1 MKKLLLA
8 LLCVTSLVMMS
19 SCSNV
24 RKSGREIA
32 NIISYDITFDV
43 GKATLKPES
52 DKEIARIVALMID
65 NPNLNYEVQGH
76 TDNTGSAA
84 SNMKLS
90 QKRAQAVVDR
100 MVKLGVP
107 ASRLTAVGKGQEEP
121 IADNDTEEGRAKN
134 RRVVFVKK

>member
-1 MKKLLLA
+1 MKKLALA
-8 LLCVTSLVMMS
+8 LLCAASIVTMS
-19 SCSNV
+19 SCSNA
-24 RKSGREIA
+24 RKVARNVAEF
-32 NIISYDITFDV
+32 ISYDITFDV

-65 NPNLNYEVQGH
+65 NPNLCYEVQGH

-84 SNMKLS
+84 SNLKLS

-107 ASRLTAVGKGQEEP
+107 KDRLTAVGKGQEEP
-121 IADNDTEEGRAKN
+121 IADNDTEEGRAQN

>member
-8 LLCVTSLVMMS
+8 LLCAASVFAMS
-19 SCSNV
+19 SCSNARRV
-24 RKSGREIA
+24 ARNVAEF
-32 NIISYDITFDV
+32 ISYDITFDV

-65 NPNLNYEVQGH
+65 DPSLCYEVQGH

-84 SNMKLS
+84 SNLKLS

-107 ASRLTAVGKGQEEP
+107 KDRLTAVGKGQEEP
-121 IADNDTEEGRAKN
+121 IADNDTEEGRAQN

>member
-8 LLCVTSLVMMS
+8 LLCAASVFAMS
-19 SCSNV
+19 SCSNARRV
-24 RKSGREIA
+24 ARNVAEF
-32 NIISYDITFDV
+32 ISYDITFDV

-65 NPNLNYEVQGH
+65 DPSLSYEVQGH

-84 SNMKLS
+84 SNLKLS

-107 ASRLTAVGKGQEEP
+107 KDRLTAVGKGQEEP
-121 IADNDTEEGRAKN
+121 IADNDTEEGRAQN

>member
-1 MKKLLLA
+1 MKKLVLA
-8 LLCVTSLVMMS
+8 FLCAASIVTMS
-19 SCSNV
+19 SCSNARRV
-24 RKSGREIA
+24 ARDVAEF
-32 NIISYDITFDV
+32 ISYDITFDV

-65 NPNLNYEVQGH
+65 NPNLCYEVQGH

-107 ASRLTAVGKGQEEP
+107 KDRLTAVGKGQEEP
-121 IADNDTEEGRAKN
+121 IADNDTEEGRAQN

>member
-1 MKKLLLA
+1 MKKLFLA
-8 LLCVTSLVMMS
+8 LLCAASIVMMS
-19 SCSNV
+19 SCGNARRV
-24 RKSGREIA
+24 ARDVAE
-32 NIISYDITFDV
+32 IISYDITFDV

-65 NPNLNYEVQGH
+65 DPSLEYEVQGH
-76 TDNTGSAA
+76 TDNTGNAA
-84 SNMKLS
+84 SNLKLS

-107 ASRLTAVGKGQEEP
+107 KERLTAVGKGQDEP
-121 IADNDTEEGRAKN
+121 IADNDTEEGRAQN

>member
-1 MKKLLLA
+1 MKKLFLA
-8 LLCVTSLVMMS
+8 LLCAASIVMMS
-19 SCSNV
+19 SCGNARRV
-24 RKSGREIA
+24 ARDVAE
-32 NIISYDITFDV
+32 IISYDITFDV

-65 NPNLNYEVQGH
+65 DPSLEYEVQGH
-76 TDNTGSAA
+76 TDNTGNAA
-84 SNMKLS
+84 SNLKLS

-107 ASRLTAVGKGQEEP
+107 KERLTAVSKGQDEP
-121 IADNDTEEGRAKN
+121 IADNDTEEGRAQN

>member
-1 MKKLLLA
+1 MKKLVLA
-8 LLCVTSLVMMS
+8 LLGAASIVMMS
-19 SCSNV
+19 SCGNARRV
-24 RKSGREIA
+24 ARDVAE
-32 NIISYDITFDV
+32 IISYDITFDV

-65 NPNLNYEVQGH
+65 DPSLEYEVQGH
-76 TDNTGSAA
+76 TDNTGNAA
-84 SNMKLS
+84 SNLKLS

-107 ASRLTAVGKGQEEP
+107 KERLTAVGKGQDEP
-121 IADNDTEEGRAKN
+121 IADNDTEEGRAQN

>member
-8 LLCVTSLVMMS
+8 LLCAASVFAMS
-19 SCSNV
+19 SCSNARRV
-24 RKSGREIA
+24 ARNVAEF
-32 NIISYDITFDV
+32 ISYDITFDV

-65 NPNLNYEVQGH
+65 DPSLSYEVQGH

-84 SNMKLS
+84 SNLKLS

-107 ASRLTAVGKGQEEP
+107 KDRLTAVGKGQEEP
-121 IADNDTEEGRAKN
+121 IADNDTAEGRAQN

>member
-1 MKKLLLA
+1 MKKLALA
-8 LLCVTSLVMMS
+8 LLCAASIVTMS
-19 SCSNV
+19 SCSNA
-24 RKSGREIA
+24 RKVARNVAEF
-32 NIISYDITFDV
+32 ISYDITFDV

-52 DKEIARIVALMID
+52 DKEIARLVALMID
-65 NPNLNYEVQGH
+65 NPNLCYEVQGH

-84 SNMKLS
+84 SNLKLS

-107 ASRLTAVGKGQEEP
+107 KDRLTAVGKGQEEP
-121 IADNDTEEGRAKN
+121 IADNDTEEGRAQN

>member
-8 LLCVTSLVMMS
+8 LLCAASVFVMS
-19 SCSNV
+19 SCSNARRV
-24 RKSGREIA
+24 ARNVAEF
-32 NIISYDITFDV
+32 ISYDITFDV

-65 NPNLNYEVQGH
+65 DPSLSYEVQGH

-84 SNMKLS
+84 SNLKLS

-107 ASRLTAVGKGQEEP
+107 KDRLTAVGKGQEEP
-121 IADNDTEEGRAKN
+121 IADNDTEEGRAQN

>member
-1 MKKLLLA
+1 MKKFFLA
-8 LLCVTSLVMMS
+8 LVCVASLVMMS

-24 RKSGREIA
+24 RNAGRQIA

-65 NPNLNYEVQGH
+65 NPNLKYEVQGH

-84 SNMKLS
+84 SNLKLS

-107 ASRLTAVGKGQEEP
+107 ANRLTAVGKGQEEP
-121 IADNDTEEGRAKN
+121 IADNSTEEGRAKN

>member
-1 MKKLLLA
+1 MRKLFLA
-8 LLCVTSLVMMS
+8 LLCVASIVMMS
-19 SCSNV
+19 SCSNARRV
-24 RKSGREIA
+24 ARDVAEF
-32 NIISYDITFDV
+32 ISYDITFDS
-43 GKATLKPES
+43 GSATLKPES

-65 NPNLNYEVQGH
+65 NPNSHYEVQGH

-84 SNMKLS
+84 SNLKLS

-107 ASRLTAVGKGQEEP
+107 KDRLTAVGKGQEEP

>member
-1 MKKLLLA
+1 M
-8 LLCVTSLVMMS
+8 TMS
-19 SCSNV
+19 SCSNARRV
-24 RKSGREIA
+24 ARDVAEF
-32 NIISYDITFDV
+32 ISYDITFDV

-65 NPNLNYEVQGH
+65 NPNLCYEVQGH

-107 ASRLTAVGKGQEEP
+107 KDRLTAVGKGQEEP
-121 IADNDTEEGRAKN
+121 IADNDTEEGRAQN

>member
-1 MKKLLLA
+1 MKKLFLA
-8 LLCVTSLVMMS
+8 LLCAASIVMMS
-19 SCSNV
+19 SCGNARRV
-24 RKSGREIA
+24 ARDVAE
-32 NIISYDITFDV
+32 IISYDITVDV

-65 NPNLNYEVQGH
+65 DPSLEYEVQGH
-76 TDNTGSAA
+76 TDNTGNAA
-84 SNMKLS
+84 SNLKLS

-107 ASRLTAVGKGQEEP
+107 KERLTAVGKGQDEP
-121 IADNDTEEGRAKN
+121 IADNDTEEGRAQN